1 MFNRLSI
8 RYKLLVLLGASLGVG
23 LLISSGVALYTTF
36 VAEQQASLR
45 TLRQVTAVTSENMR
59 AALAFRDGRSAQK
72 ILHSLQA
79 DPHIQYA
86 VALDERGSVLAQYQ
100 AASISADRATRWH
113 KLLLQP
119 SALQQ
124 HMDREFHYVIY
135 PIDLEGSPVGRL
147 AVLSDNQAMYT
158 KMRRYM
164 VLQIG
169 VTVLIFAGLL
179 LLSWRLQLIF
189 TQPITQLV
197 QGMRHIGSSK
207 DYSTT
212 LHTDRTDEFGEL
224 YQGFNAMLREVRVRD
239 EKLSHL
245 ATTDPLTGLANRRF
259 ALETMQTLAAQ
270 SERNQTPLGVIL
282 LDVDHFK
289 QVNDTYGHPVGDLIL
304 QQVAHLLQASIR
316 AYDIAARFGGEE
328 FLVLC
333 ADTDVPTTVQVAER
347 IRTVVAEQV
356 FTTPQGATLRVT
368 VSLGVQASITTPEA
382 MMQLVEAA
390 DQALYC
396 AKQAG
401 RNRVV
406 AHTEGAA

>member
-1 MFNRLSI
+1 
-8 RYKLLVLLGASLGVG
+8 
-23 LLISSGVALYTTF
+23 
-36 VAEQQASLR
+36 
-45 TLRQVTAVTSENMR
+45 
-59 AALAFRDGRSAQK
+59 
-72 ILHSLQA
+72 
-79 DPHIQYA
+79 
-86 VALDERGSVLAQYQ
+86 
-100 AASISADRATRWH
+100 
-113 KLLLQP
+113 
-119 SALQQ
+119 
-124 HMDREFHYVIY
+124 MDREFHYVIY
-135 PIDLEGSPVGRL
+135 PIELEGSPVGRL

-289 QVNDTYGHPVGDLIL
+289 QVNDTYGHNIGDLALKHI
-304 QQVAHLLQASIR
+304 ALLLHQCVR
-316 AYDIAARFGGEE
+316 PMDTLARYGGEE
-328 FLVLC
+328 FAIVLPAC
-333 ADTDVPTTVQVAER
+333 QPAYGKNVADR
-347 IRTVVAEQV
+347 IREMVANEPFAISPSQSL
-356 FTTPQGATLRVT
+356 PMT
-368 VSLGVQASITTPEA
+368 VSIGGAYALQWIRSTSELWIER
-382 MMQLVEAA
+382 A
-390 DQALYC
+390 DQQLYH
-396 AKQAG
+396 AKNLG
-401 RNRVV
+401 RNRVCIEPQPDSTVTASAV
-406 AHTEGAA
+406 ATAMRKERCDAWIIRSCPRCAAACRPLRSASR

>member
-1 MFNRLSI
+1 
-8 RYKLLVLLGASLGVG
+8 
-23 LLISSGVALYTTF
+23 
-36 VAEQQASLR
+36 
-45 TLRQVTAVTSENMR
+45 
-59 AALAFRDGRSAQK
+59 
-72 ILHSLQA
+72 
-79 DPHIQYA
+79 
-86 VALDERGSVLAQYQ
+86 
-100 AASISADRATRWH
+100 
-113 KLLLQP
+113 
-119 SALQQ
+119 
-124 HMDREFHYVIY
+124 
-135 PIDLEGSPVGRL
+135 
-147 AVLSDNQAMYT
+147 MYT

-259 ALETMQTLAAQ
+259 ALETTQTLAAQ

-304 QQVAHLLQASIR
+304 QQVAQRLQSSIR
-316 AYDIAARFGGEE
+316 TYDIAARFGGEE

-333 ADTDVPTTVQVAER
+333 ADTDVPTAVQVAER
-347 IRTVVAEQV
+347 IRTVVAEQL